1 MCKYFKTELSL
12 ECPKFSHFH
21 SYFLRPTT
29 LVFSVSK
36 WMDFYIF
43 SLFSFLFCPFS
54 SLLFFF
60 FFVLPA
66 LQFLWFIVTADLSLM
81 KNKKTEFSFWRVTLS
96 QWGQLLLLLSVLVK
110 IMLIMFLFN
119 DVFVVRAVPMWLGL
133 GLWEEVLI
141 LESAAVLIS
150 DTQKY

>member
-1 MCKYFKTELSL
+1 MCKSFKTELSL

-43 SLFSFLFCPFS
+43 SLFFIFVLSFFFS
-54 SLLFFF
+54 SFF

-66 LQFLWFIVTADLSLM
+66 LQYLWFIVTADLSLM

>member
-1 MCKYFKTELSL
+1 MCKSFKTELSL

-43 SLFSFLFCPFS
+43 SFFIFVLS
-54 SLLFFF
+54 FFF
-60 FFVLPA
+60 FFFLPA

-96 QWGQLLLLLSVLVK
+96 QWGQLLLLLLVLVK

>member
-1 MCKYFKTELSL
+1 MCKSFKTELSL

-43 SLFSFLFCPFS
+43 SLFFIFVLSFFFS
-54 SLLFFF
+54 FF